1 MINFKNVK
9 PKRRSEMDNY
19 QIIMIVLGSGSVLTF
34 VKWIHGKLAAQ
45 KKKTEA
51 LELGVQALL
60 RDRLYQMYAHY
71 MHEGVA
77 PIYARENFENMYQ
90 RYHNLGANGVMDD
103 YYKKFMEIPTE

>member
-1 MINFKNVK
+1 
-9 PKRRSEMDNY
+9 MDAY
-19 QIIMIVLGSGSVLTF
+19 QIIMVLVGGGTGLAF
-34 VKWIHGKLAAQ
+34 CKWVHSKLVAQ
-45 KKKTEA
+45 RKKTEA

-71 MHEGVA
+71 TERGTA

-103 YYKKFMEIPTE
+103 YYKKFMDIPTE

>member
-1 MINFKNVK
+1 
-9 PKRRSEMDNY
+9 MDTY
-19 QIIMIVLGSGSVLTF
+19 QKIMIVLGSGSGLALI
-34 VKWIHGKLAAQ
+34 KWIHSRYKAA

-71 MHEGVA
+71 MERGSA

>member
-1 MINFKNVK
+1 
-9 PKRRSEMDNY
+9 MDIY
-19 QIIMIVLGSGSVLTF
+19 QKIMIVLGSGTGLALA
-34 VKWIHGKLAAQ
+34 KWIHGKLVAQ
-45 KKKTEA
+45 HKKTEA

-71 MHEGVA
+71 MEKGSA

-103 YYKKFMEIPTE
+103 YYKKFMDIPTE